1 MANPTLGRGLS
12 SLIPGASGGNYWSGN
27 PKASAGER
35 IEQLPVGR
43 INANPH
49 QPRERFERQHLE
61 DLVASIKEHG
71 ILQPLV
77 VTETPRG
84 YELVAGERRLRAA
97 KLANLAT
104 VPAIVRS
111 ATNQQKLE
119 LALVENVQRQDLNPV
134 ERARAYQRLMD
145 EFSLTQDEVAKKV
158 GQSRSAVANAVR
170 LLTLPAEMLAALSE
184 GKIAEGHAK
193 VLLGVT
199 DTKARQQ
206 LFLRAMQEGLSV
218 RSVEAQRTSVRGH
231 SRKVNGDVETKAREA
246 RLRAALGAKV
256 SIKPA
261 GKGGNIVIHYGDAE
275 ELEGIV
281 RRVEGK

>member
-1 MANPTLGRGLS
+1 MW
-12 SLIPGASGGNYWSGN
+12 GGSVKPQN
-27 PKASAGER
+27 GER
-35 IEQLPVGR
+35 IEQLPIGR

-61 DLVASIKEHG
+61 DLVGSIKEHG

-97 KLANLAT
+97 KLAGLAT
-104 VPAIVRS
+104 VPAVVRS
-111 ATNQQKLE
+111 VTNQQKLE

-134 ERARAYQRLMD
+134 ERAKAYQRLID

-158 GQSRSAVANAVR
+158 GQSRPVVTNALR
-170 LLTLPAEMLAALSE
+170 LLTLPPEMLSALAE

-193 VLLGVT
+193 VLLGVA
-199 DTKARQQ
+199 DPKARQQ
-206 LFLRAMQEGLSV
+206 LFKRVLDEGMSV
-218 RSVEAQRTSVRGH
+218 RTVEVQRNTTVRGH
-231 SRKVNGDVETKAREA
+231 TRKTSGDVETKAREA
-246 RLRAALGAKV
+246 RLRAALGTKV
-256 SIKPA
+256 TIKPA
-261 GKGGNIVIHYGDAE
+261 GKGGNVTIHYGDAE

-281 RRVEGK
+281 RTVEGR